1 MWDLPWS
8 VSHIPSV
15 TLLREKKRQKQNK
28 QHPQTKTNKSNN
40 NKKKQ
45 TNKAKNHGPFFSQQ
59 VSNTK
64 STLVRDET
72 LWLLPPLRAEM
83 ECEQLEFVQT
93 FCIQSQSPE
102 LLRAPVLSCLKHC
115 FLGTFPGFLPLL
127 LSTFPRQHR
136 FLGLERRGVIK
147 TFHVVLDV
155 PNILLLCLLPC
166 CGYLW

>member
-59 VSNTK
+59 VSN
-64 STLVRDET
+64 
-72 LWLLPPLRAEM
+72 
-83 ECEQLEFVQT
+83 
-93 FCIQSQSPE
+93 IQ
-102 LLRAPVLSCLKHC
+102 RAPWLGMRLCGCSPLSGPRWNVNSLNLCRPSASSLSLPSCYVHPSC
-115 FLGTFPGFLPLL
+115 HVWNIVSLEPFLASCPYFFLP
-127 LSTFPRQHR
+127 
-136 FLGLERRGVIK
+136 FLVSIDSWALREGV
-147 TFHVVLDV
+147 
-155 PNILLLCLLPC
+155 
-166 CGYLW
+166 W